1 MAAEIQDYEPEKLT
15 AGVIWKWS
23 QSLSDYPASDWNL
36 SYYLRINGATQ
47 ISLGLTA
54 DGDTFQVNIAAGV
67 KALFSPDVSAL
78 SASSQRGVKSLW
90 STMGFSNFSLIRPK
104 AELMIHAHTLA
115 KFSI

>member
-47 ISLGLTA
+47 TSLGLTA
-54 DGDTFQVNIAAGV
+54 DGDTFQVNVAAGV
-67 KALFSPDVSAL
+67 TALFSPDV
-78 SASSQRGVKSLW
+78 
-90 STMGFSNFSLIRPK
+90 
-104 AELMIHAHTLA
+104 
-115 KFSI
+115 